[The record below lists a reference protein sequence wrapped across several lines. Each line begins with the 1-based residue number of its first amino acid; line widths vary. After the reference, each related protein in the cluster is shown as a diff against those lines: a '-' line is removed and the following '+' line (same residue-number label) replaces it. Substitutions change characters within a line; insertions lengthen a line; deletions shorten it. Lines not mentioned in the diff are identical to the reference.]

1 MTLDYKCNTLLYI
14 TNVIQG
20 ELIMKK
26 LPKISESEW
35 LVMRVLW
42 KKSPLTA
49 NEIVEELA
57 GNTDWK
63 PKTIKTLIT
72 RLTKKGA
79 VKFEK
84 EGRLYKYHSAVSKDE
99 CVRMER
105 RSFVRRVYGGINKPM
120 LAAFLEDADLSA
132 EDISEL
138 RKILE
143 QKAEE

>member
-1 MTLDYKCNTLLYI
+1 
-14 TNVIQG
+14 
-20 ELIMKK
+20 MKK

-42 KKSPLTA
+42 SNGPLTA
-49 NEIVEELA
+49 NEVVKELA
-57 GNTDWK
+57 GKTKWK

-72 RLTKKGA
+72 RLMNKGA

-84 EGRLYKYHSAVSKDE
+84 EGRKYRYYPAVSEAE

-105 RSFVRRVYGGINKPM
+105 RSFVPRVYGGTTRPM
-120 LAAFLEDADLSA
+120 LAAFLEDAKLSA

-143 QKAEE
+143 QKEGE

>member
-1 MTLDYKCNTLLYI
+1 
-14 TNVIQG
+14 
-20 ELIMKK
+20 MKT

-42 KKSPLTA
+42 SKGPLTA
-49 NEIVEELA
+49 NEVVKELT
-57 GNTDWK
+57 GKTKWK

-72 RLTKKGA
+72 RLMKKGA

-84 EGRLYKYHSAVSKDE
+84 EGRKYRYYPAVSETE

-105 RSFVRRVYGGINKPM
+105 YSFVRRVYGGTTRPM
-120 LAAFLEDADLSA
+120 LAAFLEDAELSA

-138 RKILE
+138 KKILE
-143 QKAEE
+143 QKGGE

>member
-1 MTLDYKCNTLLYI
+1 
-14 TNVIQG
+14 
-20 ELIMKK
+20 MKK

-35 LVMRVLW
+35 QVMHVLW
-42 KKSPLTA
+42 SNGSLTA
-49 NEIVEELA
+49 NEVVKELT
-57 GNTDWK
+57 GKTKWK

-72 RLTKKGA
+72 RLMKKGA

-84 EGRLYKYHSAVSKDE
+84 EGRKYRYYPAVSQAE

-105 RSFVRRVYGGINKPM
+105 RSFVRRVYGGTTRPM
-120 LAAFLEDADLSA
+120 LAAFLEDAKLSA

-143 QKAEE
+143 QKEGE

>member
-1 MTLDYKCNTLLYI
+1 
-14 TNVIQG
+14 
-20 ELIMKK
+20 MKK

-42 KKSPLTA
+42 SNGSLTA
-49 NEIVEELA
+49 NEVVKELA
-57 GNTDWK
+57 GKTKWK

-72 RLTKKGA
+72 RLMNKGA

-84 EGRLYKYHSAVSKDE
+84 EGRKYRYYPAVSEAE

-105 RSFVRRVYGGINKPM
+105 RSFVRRVYGGTTRPM
-120 LAAFLEDADLSA
+120 LAAFLEDAKLSA

-143 QKAEE
+143 QKEGE

>member
-1 MTLDYKCNTLLYI
+1 
-14 TNVIQG
+14 
-20 ELIMKK
+20 MKT

-42 KKSPLTA
+42 SNGSLTA
-49 NEIVEELA
+49 NEVVKELT
-57 GNTDWK
+57 GKTKWK

-72 RLTKKGA
+72 RLMNKGA

-84 EGRLYKYHSAVSKDE
+84 EGRKYRYYPAVSQAE

-105 RSFVRRVYGGINKPM
+105 RSFVRRVYGGTTRPM
-120 LAAFLEDADLSA
+120 LAAFLEDAKLSA

-143 QKAEE
+143 QKEGE

>member
-1 MTLDYKCNTLLYI
+1 
-14 TNVIQG
+14 
-20 ELIMKK
+20 MKK

-42 KKSPLTA
+42 SNGPLTA
-49 NEIVEELA
+49 NEVVKELA
-57 GNTDWK
+57 GKTKWK

-72 RLTKKGA
+72 RLMNKGA

-84 EGRLYKYHSAVSKDE
+84 EGRKYRYYPAVSEAE

-105 RSFVRRVYGGINKPM
+105 RSFVRRVYGGTTRPM
-120 LAAFLEDADLSA
+120 LAAFLEDAKLSA

-138 RKILE
+138 KKILE
-143 QKAEE
+143 QKEGE

>member
-1 MTLDYKCNTLLYI
+1 
-14 TNVIQG
+14 
-20 ELIMKK
+20 MKT

-35 LVMRVLW
+35 LVMRILW
-42 KKSPLTA
+42 SNGSLTA
-49 NEIVEELA
+49 NEVVKELT
-57 GNTDWK
+57 GKTKWK

-72 RLTKKGA
+72 RLMKKGA

-84 EGRLYKYHSAVSKDE
+84 EGRKYRYYPAVSQAE

-105 RSFVRRVYGGINKPM
+105 RSFVRRVYGGTTRPM
-120 LAAFLEDADLSA
+120 LAAFLEDAKLSA

-143 QKAEE
+143 QKEGE

>member
-1 MTLDYKCNTLLYI
+1 
-14 TNVIQG
+14 
-20 ELIMKK
+20 MKK

-42 KKSPLTA
+42 SKSQLTA
-49 NEIVEELA
+49 NEVVKELT
-57 GNTDWK
+57 GKTKWK

-72 RLTKKGA
+72 RLMKKGA

-84 EGRLYKYHSAVSKDE
+84 EGRKYRYYPAVSQAE

-105 RSFVRRVYGGINKPM
+105 RSFVRRVYGGTTRPM
-120 LAAFLEDADLSA
+120 LAAFLEDAKLSA

-138 RKILE
+138 KKILE
-143 QKAEE
+143 QKGGE